1 MRMEARMKR
10 MMVMMGIVIARMSS
24 RVPLSS
30 GSGKDSVINKGL

>member
-10 MMVMMGIVIARMSS
+10 MMVIMGIVMARMSS

-30 GSGKDSVINKGL
+30 GSAKNALINKGL